1 MRKKKYIAKISVLCL
16 MLAML
21 FPTTTFAASA
31 ADSTTKLQTTVPKT
45 HTVRLEIGEHGSVT
59 VGKETYTGTKEILV
73 NRLSEVSYKIKADGK
88 YEIETVTYDGAD
100 VTDQLRGK
108 SYHAAPINKD
118 GIVFKVTFRDKK
130 GGSDSQ
136 TDGTTGTNGS
146 TKNPV
151 KTGDETNLA
160 LWTGIIGGSALL
172 VVFLATKA
180 KRKYRNTVTF
190 KK

>member
-1 MRKKKYIAKISVLCL
+1 MRKKKYIAKIGVLCL

-21 FPTTTFAASA
+21 FPTTVFAAEQSTKL
-31 ADSTTKLQTTVPKT
+31 TTKVPDT

-59 VGKETYTGTKEILV
+59 VGKETYTGTKEIQV
-73 NRLSEVSYKIKADGK
+73 KRLAEVSYKIKVEGK

-100 VTDQLRGK
+100 VTDQLHGK

-136 TDGTTGTNGS
+136 TNGTTGTNGS
-146 TKNPV
+146 TKKPV

-160 LWTGIIGGSALL
+160 LWIAVAATAAGVLVIAGSR
-172 VVFLATKA
+172 FRKKQ
-180 KRKYRNTVTF
+180 KR
-190 KK
+190 